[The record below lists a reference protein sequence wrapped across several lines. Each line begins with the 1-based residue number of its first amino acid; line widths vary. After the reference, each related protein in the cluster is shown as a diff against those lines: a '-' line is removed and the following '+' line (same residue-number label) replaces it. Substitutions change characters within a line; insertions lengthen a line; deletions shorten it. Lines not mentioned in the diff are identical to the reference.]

1 MSNNNKNITFKF
13 NFLPYLQIRIDS
25 NISLGINFNFLSDAR
40 ILVKKSLLLESHV
53 PHKAQT
59 IRNFTFYFFFGCLII
74 LLELTCSKSLNS
86 KLYNGSFTKLK
97 ISTLRRRCHFSKQII
112 IVSRKSVQDNS

>member
-13 NFLPYLQIRIDS
+13 NFLAYLQIRIGS
-25 NISLGINFNFLSDAR
+25 NISLGINFNFFYDAR

-59 IRNFTFYFFFGCLII
+59 IRNFTFYFF
-74 LLELTCSKSLNS
+74 
-86 KLYNGSFTKLK
+86 
-97 ISTLRRRCHFSKQII
+97 
-112 IVSRKSVQDNS
+112 SVA